1 MPSKNKRFAEFARVV
16 ALALSWRR
24 APSHAF
30 LGLLSMWVLTVAW
43 TVQNGSGSGRIWT
56 VYGPGAP

>member
-1 MPSKNKRFAEFARVV
+1 LFP
-16 ALALSWRR
+16 
-24 APSHAF
+24 HAF

-56 VYGPGAP
+56 VYGPGAPQECNKWLLTVTQVLV